1 MSEPFF
7 SRWSKR
13 KQAVAKGLPADEAAP
28 GADHPPTPAAA
39 DAEPAAGP
47 SADTPAEPLPTLQDV
62 KDAGYTT
69 TLKLMQIMHEKG
81 LVGRDD
87 SGKTHIYYA
96 LVSKEKTQQ
105 HLLGKMMQTLFDGSP
120 AQLVMQALGGQKP
133 SPEEIEKIEA
143 LLKQLK

>member
-47 SADTPAEPLPTLQDV
+47 SADTPAEPLPTL
-62 KDAGYTT
+62 
-69 TLKLMQIMHEKG
+69 
-81 LVGRDD
+81 
-87 SGKTHIYYA
+87 
-96 LVSKEKTQQ
+96 
-105 HLLGKMMQTLFDGSP
+105 
-120 AQLVMQALGGQKP
+120 
-133 SPEEIEKIEA
+133 
-143 LLKQLK
+143 